1 MTAGTLGQRR
11 ADRATIAAGPLELR
25 ATCGLA
31 LAEGRG
37 LMLSDREFRV
47 LYELALRSEEIVSR
61 EALYEAAWGAPMRPG
76 DRSVDVYVR
85 RIRVKLGRA
94 LPRWAFIHTHFGLGY
109 RFEALPA
116 RDASRA

>member
-1 MTAGTLGQRR
+1 MDAGMLPQRR
-11 ADRATIAAGPLELR
+11 ADRPTLAAGPLELR
-25 ATCGLA
+25 AACGLA

-47 LYELALRSEEIVSR
+47 LYELARRSEEIVSR
-61 EALYEAAWGAPMRPG
+61 QALYEAAWGAPMRRG

-94 LPRWAFIHTHFGLGY
+94 LPRWVFIHTHFGLGY

-116 RDASRA
+116 PGAPGA